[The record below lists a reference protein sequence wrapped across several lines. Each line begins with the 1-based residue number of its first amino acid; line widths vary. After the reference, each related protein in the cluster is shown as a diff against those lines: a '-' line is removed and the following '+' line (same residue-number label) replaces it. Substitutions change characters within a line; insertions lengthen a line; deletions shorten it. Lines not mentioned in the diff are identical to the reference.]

1 MISDS
6 WEGSYDTDL
15 SVKRTIDSHIQDT
28 LTFIQKHEEKL
39 LGIEE
44 NTNTFGDE
52 NIPHTTIRI
61 ALDPPE
67 KLSVQ
72 NIIHPDELGE
82 HSLRKV
88 LITLVFLCDEIH
100 ELKEIAEERFFPS
113 LILFGRSNMDPNK
126 GKKSLKNIRVS

>member
-39 LGIEE
+39 LGIKE
-44 NTNTFGDE
+44 NTNTFGEE
-52 NIPHTTIRI
+52 NIPHKTIRI

-67 KLSVQ
+67 KLSIQ
-72 NIIHPDELGE
+72 NILHSDELGE

-126 GKKSLKNIRVS
+126 GKNILTNKL